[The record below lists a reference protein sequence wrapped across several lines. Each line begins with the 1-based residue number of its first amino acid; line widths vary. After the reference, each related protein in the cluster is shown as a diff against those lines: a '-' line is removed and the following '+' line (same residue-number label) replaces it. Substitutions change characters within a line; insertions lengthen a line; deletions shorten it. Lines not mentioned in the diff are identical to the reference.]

1 MIRVMAKKKP
11 TGTAALAALID
22 AHLPHTAH
30 SYDNHSDSYGAEAA
44 AELSVRLGVDPAQ
57 VFKTLLVD
65 LTAGKGPKRQLAV
78 CCLPVTDKLS
88 LKKAAAAHGAAKA
101 TMAEP
106 KDAERS
112 SGYVVGGIS
121 PIGQKHPLPTV
132 IDESAQLWDM
142 IFVSGGKRGL
152 DIELSP
158 ADLAAVTGARFAD
171 LLAD

>member
-1 MIRVMAKKKP
+1 MAKKNS
-11 TGTAALAALID
+11 TGTAALQALVDAA
-22 AHLPHTAH
+22 LPHTVH
-30 SYDNHSDSYGAEAA
+30 QFDTQSHHYGAEAA
-44 AELSVRLGVDPAQ
+44 AELSTRLGIAAEQ

-65 LTAGKGPKRQLAV
+65 LSAGKGPKRQLAV
-78 CCLPVTDKLS
+78 CCIPVTEQLG
-88 LKKAAAAHGAAKA
+88 LKKAATAHGASKA
-101 TMAEP
+101 TMADP

-132 IDESAQLWDM
+132 IDETAQLFDV

-158 ADLAAVTGARFAD
+158 DTLREVTGASFAD
-171 LLAD
+171 LVAD